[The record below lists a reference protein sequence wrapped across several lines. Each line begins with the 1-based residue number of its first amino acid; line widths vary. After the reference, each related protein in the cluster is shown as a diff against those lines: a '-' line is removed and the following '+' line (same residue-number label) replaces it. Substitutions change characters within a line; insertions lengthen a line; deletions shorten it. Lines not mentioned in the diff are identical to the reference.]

1 MVLLRWEEAKTGQ
14 IFWREPCTLQSQ
26 VSPFEQDENVLP
38 AVQGQR
44 QGLPHTDEERGLK
57 KGMSELSN
65 QVLHL
70 KGCDSGQRA

>member
-14 IFWREPCTLQSQ
+14 IFWREPCTLQSL

-44 QGLPHTDEERGLK
+44 QGLPNTDEERGLK

-65 QVLHL
+65 QELL
-70 KGCDSGQRA
+70 LIGCDSGQRA